1 MPPADVVMAAVTIY
15 TCIGTA
21 HSAYGMQD
29 EVQQWNVIRVHS
41 AIAFPIPCPR
51 RSQLA
56 MGEN

>member
-1 MPPADVVMAAVTIY
+1 MAAVTIY